1 MKNLSIVILSGIVVF
16 LSITILYHGRK
27 DLLEY
32 IEGLG
37 NISTA
42 GARDRAALK
51 ADKKGKNDISI
62 GFVYSFSAARTGLRD
77 GVRLACMEINRK
89 GVLNGRKIK
98 LIEKDS
104 GDSVEG
110 CRKATQELIDDTSVV
125 AMIGGVN
132 YINFLS
138 AAPLCEFNGILLISP
153 TLTSGIVSEM
163 DLFRMAFINFPSIRQ
178 VIKTMYRALDE
189 NNLKRSYIISPS
201 EFCAGYYFANAFD
214 SFMPRNP
221 TGEKG
226 IIYRQILY
234 PQSPP
239 ELIEDALELFES
251 FGKFDSLLICGSTEL
266 VKDTMGYVAKLK
278 NKPVCFLS
286 GEMENP
292 EIAGFPE
299 CGKLRVFLPSTYD
312 PGLNKKALL
321 DFKKNYEK
329 EFKKAPDVWAAQG
342 YDTLNVLA
350 FAIAEAKSSRPSLIV
365 DALLK
370 IKYEENVTAAPCI
383 SFNNQGEL
391 SSGRVIMKSLENGVF
406 KVVPYSGTKEKKKN

>member
-1 MKNLSIVILSGIVVF
+1 MKNLCIVILSGIVVF
-16 LSITILYHGRK
+16 LSITILYHNRK
-27 DLLEY
+27 ELLEY

-42 GARDRAALK
+42 GARDRAAFK
-51 ADKKGKNDISI
+51 ADKKGKGDIRI
-62 GFVYSFSAARTGLRD
+62 GFVYSFGNAQASLRD

-89 GVLNGRKIK
+89 GILNGRKIE
-98 LIEKDS
+98 LIEKDNS
-104 GDSVEG
+104 GSAEG
-110 CRKATQELIDDTSVV
+110 CKKVIQELVDDRGVV
-125 AMIGGVN
+125 VIIGGVN
-132 YINFLS
+132 YMNFLS
-138 AAPLCEFNGILLISP
+138 AAPLCEFNGIVFISP

-163 DLFRMAFINFPSIRQ
+163 EFFRMAFINFPSIRQ

-221 TGEKG
+221 TGETG

-239 ELIEDALELFES
+239 ELIEDSLELFES
-251 FGKFDSLLICGSTEL
+251 FGKFDSLLICGSIEL
-266 VKDTMGYVAKLK
+266 VKETVGYVAKLK

-299 CGKLRVFLPSTYD
+299 CKKLRVFLPSTYD
-312 PGLNKKALL
+312 PGVNKKALL
-321 DFKKNYEK
+321 DFQKSYEK
-329 EFKKAPDVWAAQG
+329 EFQKAPDVWAAQG

-350 FAIAEAKSSRPSLIV
+350 FAIAEAKSSRPSSIV

-370 IKYEENVTAAPCI
+370 VKYENNVTVAPFI
-383 SFNNQGEL
+383 SFNNYGEL

-406 KVVPYSGTKEKKKN
+406 KVVPGSGKKEK